1 MEQDIDGEEKAR
13 GQLTGELR
21 IKKTQHMTTS
31 RYIFIYVYCILK
43 NREIMIMVKC
53 SFFCIFSFCPVLKDQ
68 KLSIAVYCQVKSP
81 NRKSL
86 ESLI

>member
-31 RYIFIYVYCILK
+31 RWQKGTRQEIIYHIYISLQ
-43 NREIMIMVKC
+43 EICWGNDGV
-53 SFFCIFSFCPVLKDQ
+53 
-68 KLSIAVYCQVKSP
+68 
-81 NRKSL
+81 
-86 ESLI
+86 

>member
-31 RYIFIYVYCILK
+31 RFVPNTYTVV
-43 NREIMIMVKC
+43 EISSLYFVLLYYSYKSWTIIKTRV
-53 SFFCIFSFCPVLKDQ
+53 SFEICWF
-68 KLSIAVYCQVKSP
+68 
-81 NRKSL
+81 
-86 ESLI
+86 

>member
-31 RYIFIYVYCILK
+31 RFVPNTYSFMFIV
-43 NREIMIMVKC
+43 
-53 SFFCIFSFCPVLKDQ
+53 F
-68 KLSIAVYCQVKSP
+68 
-81 NRKSL
+81 
-86 ESLI
+86 